1 MGIPFVGVPLVGVPK
16 VVGGVLLFA
25 LSSFRFNASREF
37 RSRIAGLTEV
47 YSQYFTPQYLMM
59 QPLYYQV

>member
-1 MGIPFVGVPLVGVPK
+1 MGIPFVGVPRVGVPK

-37 RSRIAGLTEV
+37 RSRIAGLTEI
-47 YSQYFTPQYLMM
+47 YFQSNDSILATVMLVK
-59 QPLYYQV
+59 L

>member
-1 MGIPFVGVPLVGVPK
+1 MGIPFVGVPRVGVPK

-37 RSRIAGLTEV
+37 RSRIAGFTEI
-47 YSQYFTPQYLMM
+47 YSQYQGSTA
-59 QPLYYQV
+59 